1 MHSKLKSGD
10 LLHRSK
16 GIVQHAGVYLG
27 NELVL
32 HNQPEKGVVITSYS
46 EYAEGKDVKIISI
59 SDTDKHLLVN
69 RLQEI
74 IENDNCYQLLAHNC
88 EHIAHYLISGR
99 KISPQVQAAIL
110 GMALGGIAQSQI
122 KNGHLLLWLAGGAIA
137 GLMISNMAKNYDYTI
152 TPIAQ
157 SV

>member
-1 MHSKLKSGD
+1 MYSKLKSGD

-27 NELVL
+27 NELVQ

-59 SDTDKHLLVN
+59 SDTDKQPLVN

-74 IENDNCYQLLAHNC
+74 IGNDKRYQLLANNC
-88 EHIAHYLISGR
+88 EHVAHYVISGR
-99 KISPQVQAAIL
+99 KMSPQVQAAL
-110 GMALGGIAQSQI
+110 VGMTLGGIAKNQF
-122 KNGHLLLWLAGGAIA
+122 KNGHWLLWLAGGAIA
-137 GLMISNMAKNYDYTI
+137 GIMISNMAKNYDYTI
-152 TPIAQ
+152 TPITQ

>member
-27 NELVL
+27 NEMVL

-46 EYAEGKDVKIISI
+46 EYAEGKDVKITSI
-59 SDTDKHLLVN
+59 SDTDKKLLVS
-69 RLQEI
+69 RLHETF
-74 IENDNCYQLLAHNC
+74 DSDCRYQLLANNC
-88 EHIAHYLISGR
+88 EHVANYLISGR
-99 KISPQVQAAIL
+99 KMSPQIQAAIV
-110 GMALGGIAQSQI
+110 GMALGGIAQNYF

-137 GLMISNMAKNYDYTI
+137 GLMTLNIAKNYDYTI
-152 TPIAQ
+152 TPIVQ